1 MNFSKKLKII
11 ILLGAISIFI
21 ILVNGCTSV
30 TPDNNYDDDDDYDS
44 YAVSYIRVSPSS
56 ATMKINN
63 SKLFTLLAYDSEDN
77 LIPVDPS
84 EVDWI
89 ASYECIACGKVWK
102 FNPSSGSIS
111 TYFTPEETGVY
122 LVFAHYKEKWDYSSV
137 EAE

>member
-1 MNFSKKLKII
+1 MNYSGKLKLI
-11 ILLGAISIFI
+11 ILLLVISIFI
-21 ILVNGCTSV
+21 ILISGCTYVV
-30 TPDNNYDDDDDYDS
+30 TPDNNYDDGYDS
-44 YAVSYIRVSPSS
+44 YTVSYIRVSPSS
-56 ATMKINN
+56 TTMKVNT

-102 FNPSSGSIS
+102 FNPYSGSIS
-111 TYFTPEETGVY
+111 TYFTPEKAGAY

>member
-1 MNFSKKLKII
+1 MDFQKKSITLLLVI
-11 ILLGAISIFI
+11 ILFFILIS
-21 ILVNGCTSV
+21 GCTNVV
-30 TPDNNYDDDDDYDS
+30 TPDNNYDDNDDYDS
-44 YAVSYIRVSPSS
+44 YTVSYIRVSPSS
-56 ATMKINN
+56 TTMKVNT

-102 FNPSSGSIS
+102 FNPYSGSIS
-111 TYFTPEETGVY
+111 TYFTPEKTGDY